1 MIKIRSNEKIETLV
15 SLLQSYKIIY
25 LSFMEL
31 ASLRSE
37 IAREIGNYAA
47 RQFFYVIVG
56 LSPYLARNFLFFF
69 QFQEIVVRKFIC
81 E

>member
-47 RQFFYVIVG
+47 RQFFYVWFIS
-56 LSPYLARNFLFFF
+56 LSRT
-69 QFQEIVVRKFIC
+69 
-81 E
+81 

>member
-1 MIKIRSNEKIETLV
+1 
-15 SLLQSYKIIY
+15 
-25 LSFMEL
+25 MEL

-69 QFQEIVVRKFIC
+69 SISRNSCKEIHL
-81 E
+81 